1 MLSYLF
7 CQTTNF
13 KRHLSIIHGIKSKLT
28 AVLLPPRRGAEGEKA
43 SADAGG
49 RAEGAPPYHLLP
61 LEGDS
66 EVHTHSPQADMAIRS
81 QVPS

>member
-13 KRHLSIIHGIKSKLT
+13 KRHLSIHGIKSKLT

-43 SADAGG
+43 SADGGG
-49 RAEGAPPYHLLP
+49 RAEGAPPYHLLAP
-61 LEGDS
+61 GRGLKS
-66 EVHTHSPQADMAIRS
+66 TPIPPRLTWL
-81 QVPS
+81 